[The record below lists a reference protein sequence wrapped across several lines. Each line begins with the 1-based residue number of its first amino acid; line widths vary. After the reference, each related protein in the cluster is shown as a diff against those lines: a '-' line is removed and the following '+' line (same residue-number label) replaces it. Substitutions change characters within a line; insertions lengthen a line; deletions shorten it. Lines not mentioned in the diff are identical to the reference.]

1 MTRRVV
7 DKPRNV
13 HKRVHV
19 PPGNRVRRFVFRL
32 GLSGVRHI
40 RTAKKYNEDFYSH
53 PLKY

>member
-19 PPGNRVRRFVFRL
+19 SPGNRVRRFVFRL
-32 GLSGVRHI
+32 GLTGLANQDIQKS
-40 RTAKKYNEDFYSH
+40 NEDFYSH